1 MTGFATLGLSLS
13 SGITTLAWT
22 LPLTPAQDGQPGP
35 VPDAVASA
43 PSHPCSPVLRPAGCH
58 LQPPATGSE
67 QGTCRE
73 VRPALGLGSVLLFPP
88 SLPCLH
94 PSLGNG
100 DPSWQGGGHHTSCS
114 CPGAQEGLGGH
125 NLRPHSCSTG
135 VADAQERGVPPHPSH
150 SSETVKHESE
160 HLGYA
165 CLLPK
170 TGQSTPPEA
179 QGGASSLGVSQ
190 GWAGQSLEGSEV
202 HSDLTSSGHLG
213 SDPSTETA
221 KKGPGALSPSA
232 PMASHRPQLEMRKQ
246 PQALLSPR
254 V

>member
-1 MTGFATLGLSLS
+1 M
-13 SGITTLAWT
+13 
-22 LPLTPAQDGQPGP
+22 
-35 VPDAVASA
+35 
-43 PSHPCSPVLRPAGCH
+43 PAG
-58 LQPPATGSE
+58 
-67 QGTCRE
+67 E
-73 VRPALGLGSVLLFPP
+73 VRPALGLGSVLLFPH

-94 PSLGNG
+94 SDL
-100 DPSWQGGGHHTSCS
+100 
-114 CPGAQEGLGGH
+114 EGLGGH

-135 VADAQERGVPPHPSH
+135 VADAQECGVPPHPSH
-150 SSETVKHESE
+150 SSETVKRESE

-179 QGGASSLGVSQ
+179 QGVLVLWESARGGLGRA
-190 GWAGQSLEGSEV
+190 WRGSKV